1 MTTQLLTSLASL
13 SPLHVL
19 SGLHLGF
26 SLPAPFLAA
35 ATGGGI
41 DGPIKS
47 FLDFVQKLLILPAL
61 ALVLYAAWMF
71 HENRIRDAAMA
82 LGGAL
87 LLALAVPI
95 VNALFG
101 F

>member
-1 MTTQLLTSLASL
+1 MTTHLLTSLASL

-26 SLPAPFLAA
+26 SLPAPLLAA
-35 ATGGGI
+35 ADVAASI
-41 DGPIKS
+41 NS

-95 VNALFG
+95 VKAIFG

>member
-1 MTTQLLTSLASL
+1 MITQLLSSLASL

-26 SLPAPFLAA
+26 SLPVPLLAA
-35 ATGGGI
+35 ATGGVE
-41 DGPIKS
+41 GPINS

-95 VNALFG
+95 VKAIFG

>member
-1 MTTQLLTSLASL
+1 MITHLLTSLARV
-13 SPLHVL
+13 SPLHGL

-26 SLPAPFLAA
+26 SLPAPLLAA
-35 ATGGGI
+35 ADVAASI
-41 DGPIKS
+41 NS

-61 ALVLYAAWMF
+61 ALVLYGAWMF

-95 VNALFG
+95 VKAIFG